1 MKTTKFF
8 IQNLKC
14 HGCANT
20 ITRELKKFSEVSN
33 VTVSH
38 EDMSVT
44 VEYDSEEKLD
54 EKYVHKL
61 TKLGYPPPGEG
72 GVGTTVR
79 SYVSCAIG
87 RMNK

>member
-1 MKTTKFF
+1 MKTTKFY

-20 ITRELKKFSEVSN
+20 ITKELGKFEEVKN
-33 VTVSH
+33 VIVSH

-44 VEYDSEEKLD
+44 VEYEGENNLD
-54 EKYVHKL
+54 EKYILKL

-72 GVGTTVR
+72 GVGTKMR

-87 RMNK
+87 RLNH